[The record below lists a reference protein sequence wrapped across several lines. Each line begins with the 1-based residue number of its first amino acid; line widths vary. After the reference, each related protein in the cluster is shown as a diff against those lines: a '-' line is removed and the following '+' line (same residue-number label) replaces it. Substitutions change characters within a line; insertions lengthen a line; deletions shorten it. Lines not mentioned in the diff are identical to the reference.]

1 MGCTDWTLFP
11 FLYFARPLKE
21 AERTAWLCS
30 TSKKSALKTAYNV
43 MGFAFLYLV
52 PLIAIVI
59 LNSWII
65 KSLRKINPMIHGNS
79 QSNITRNKRNQRT
92 MKMLVLIIV
101 FFFVCWTPYYS
112 SVFLNN
118 LKMYVLEILH
128 IVCSFIFP
136 FFSTL
141 VNPVIIFTF
150 STNYRHALKNCA
162 PIFLVKCNPCV
173 RTEQAVREENV
184 ELPQLNVQ

>member
-112 SVFLNN
+112 SVFL
-118 LKMYVLEILH
+118 KQ
-128 IVCSFIFP
+128 F
-136 FFSTL
+136 
-141 VNPVIIFTF
+141 
-150 STNYRHALKNCA
+150 
-162 PIFLVKCNPCV
+162 
-173 RTEQAVREENV
+173 ENV
-184 ELPQLNVQ
+184 CPRNSTHCLQLHLSIFQYPCQSRYNFYV